1 MVKNAGNARKI
12 SVSISIHF
20 FFLFSTMGHYRGD
33 SLTHPML
40 ITALSHF
47 QPDDNGESRSV
58 VGSLSLAKHLVEFEL
73 ESFRF

>member
-20 FFLFSTMGHYRGD
+20 FFSLFNYGPLSRGQPH
-33 SLTHPML
+33 HPML